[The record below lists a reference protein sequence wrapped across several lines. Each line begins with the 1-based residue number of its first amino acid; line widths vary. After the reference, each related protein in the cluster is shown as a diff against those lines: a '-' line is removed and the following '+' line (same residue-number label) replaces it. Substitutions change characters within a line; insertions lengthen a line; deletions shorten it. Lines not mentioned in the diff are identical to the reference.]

1 MHWCFNLGVIKWFLM
16 RDCAPVFVNRPVC
29 VRLLPISHYLVDTR
43 DQMMKHC
50 RVVNPEFCSSCVH
63 CSCPLSLCPLAIILW
78 TRWSSESQLIQNL
91 VSAVSISQL
100 SDPAGP
106 PAGPHF
112 KTKISRFI
120 ATHYRQQPPG
130 LVLIEVFGHQVWL
143 ASCNLY
149 LQLATNLHC
158 NSILSKVL

>member
-1 MHWCFNLGVIKWFLM
+1 MRLCSCF
-16 RDCAPVFVNRPVC
+16 CQSPC
-29 VRLLPISHYLVDTR
+29 VSVPISHYLVDTR
-43 DQMMKHC
+43 DQMMKQSWFC
-50 RVVNPEFCSSCVH
+50 FQCSS
-63 CSCPLSLCPLAIILW
+63 SLSLCPLAIILW
-78 TRWSSESQLIQNL
+78 TRWSSESELIQNL

-106 PAGPHF
+106 QPGPHF

-149 LQLATNLHC
+149 LQLATTLHLH
-158 NSILSKVL
+158 SLKSFVDFGLTL